1 MALGVGGPQ
10 VTPTYQ
16 QALIKTCRLAP
27 NSFSLIIKSRA
38 EKMKQNRKNKQ
49 TNTGKTDEAK
59 RLFIERIKTTDKT
72 LARLSK
78 KIS

>member
-1 MALGVGGPQ
+1 MALRVGGPQ

-16 QALIKTCRLAP
+16 QAIIRTCRLAP

-38 EKMKQNRKNKQ
+38 ETNETEWKKQ

-78 KIS
+78 NTS